1 MSRIKQLV
9 LGLCLMAACLHF
21 LQGARAQGSCSP
33 SALGPPCAMGG
44 VASAGPAEP
53 TLNLG
58 VGNPV
63 NLANGNKYQ
72 RDTDLPANPGAPGI
86 EIVRHYNSQSPA
98 VSALGQGWTLSYD
111 TRVRQ
116 YGTLWQVQQADGT
129 RLDFPGHENVRSTRH
144 GRLARLAHG
153 WHWQWPNGESVHF
166 NAAGR
171 AIRLERPGGPGL
183 EIERTPRAGD
193 DGRIQRVLLDG
204 KPYLVMHYQALGD
217 ATYLRHI
224 DTPLGRFS
232 YQYTAVPGM
241 PGEPWRL
248 SAVVRPDGMLR
259 RYLHNPAQQSGNRHA
274 VTGIVLESAEGERLP
289 WREWAYD
296 ARGRVSQLR
305 LPDGRQAALH
315 YPGQGIPAGQRRLQ
329 VEGGAE
335 TRFTLQQTGESAGQT
350 SRLVAV
356 TGAPCPG
363 CAPPGLDARH
373 DAHGRLAAINGV
385 QLQRDA
391 DGRLQTVA
399 VPTGGWPG
407 LRLHYNLLGQRH
419 AWESAL
425 TGARSVSFLPNG
437 LPAAVQ
443 HADGGEQR
451 MHHDRQGRPVRLEH
465 VAAPMPGADTDG
477 SALAPERRR
486 TRLQWHGRHLVH
498 VTNGHESEWR
508 QYDPEGQLISRR
520 MQRDLPPEAG
530 GRRHWTERFV
540 YSNKRLQTHRLPEGG
555 AVHYRW
561 HGTGRLA
568 GITWEDRHGKQQVV
582 VQSRPGTPGYRYGN
596 GMRLHVANDPR
607 AKAVRLM
614 LQSTAGELAWVQER
628 QHDARGRL
636 LAERQ
641 VFGQGY
647 HPAGSHGRAYAH
659 DDKGRLAASR
669 PLPAQRPDTTPR
681 GLEEAAATF
690 LAWHDDGSLAARSD
704 NADIPAIQRNAAGMP
719 QQVGRLTLTY
729 GPGRRLEEVRRDGRP
744 LARYWH
750 NAFGHR
756 IATRLPG
763 RPATHWL
770 YRENRLVAQARA
782 DDAFRDQLQVTRRYL
797 HAGHGVV
804 GFIDYT
810 DDAPDGEL
818 FAVHSD
824 LLGAPVMVTDARQ
837 QLRWQAQY
845 TPFGAAH
852 RTAGDLTLQLRLPGQ
867 VHNPETG
874 WHDNLLR
881 TYLPER
887 GHYLEPDPL
896 GPVPGNDALG
906 YAGQQ
911 PRTHVDP
918 FGLLLFAFDGTQQ
931 DSSTRSNVWLLA
943 RGYLDGTAFYHPG
956 PGTPGSLN
964 LDALTGHSGQAIVN
978 AQWQALMAEMASLNG
993 TADTVPLDIIGF
1005 SRGAA
1010 LARDFGNRVAS
1021 HVEQGVFRAT
1031 DPQLGTLSVCVDLRF
1046 MGLFDTVA
1054 QFGVLGSQNAL
1065 FDLSIA
1071 GAWQWVAHAV
1081 ALQERRWLFPLS
1093 SAADGGNVIEAP
1105 FIGAH
1110 ADVGGG
1116 NLQLEDGNAVA
1127 GGDLSD
1133 VALNWMLWQARA
1145 ASARFSLESPQG
1157 EVTRP
1162 VLHDERSVVARYTVN
1177 GDRAVLGAGG
1187 QVVSNYQ
1194 QEHHALGA
1202 EARRDTEALIAR
1214 HADWRTRDG
1223 NAVGTVDMNGYARWL
1238 HDTLGWRALPA

>member
-9 LGLCLMAACLHF
+9 LSLCLLAACLHF
-21 LQGARAQGSCSP
+21 LQAARAQGSCSP

-44 VASAGPAEP
+44 VASAGAVEPA
-53 TLNLG
+53 LNLG

-86 EIVRHYNSQSPA
+86 EIVRHYNSQSPE
-98 VSALGQGWTLSYD
+98 VSTLGQGWTLSYD

-116 YGTLWQVQQADGT
+116 YGTLWQVQQADGS

-144 GRLARLAHG
+144 GRLERQPRG
-153 WHWQWPNGESVHF
+153 WLWQWPNGESVHF
-166 NAAGR
+166 DAAGR
-171 AIRLERPGGPGL
+171 TTRLERLDGHRID
-183 EIERTPRAGD
+183 IERAPDAAGHR
-193 DGRIQRVLLDG
+193 RIQRVLLNG
-204 KPYLVMHYQALGD
+204 TPYLVMAYQVLGD
-217 ATYLRHI
+217 DTYLRHI
-224 DTPLGRFS
+224 DTPLGRFE
-232 YQYTAVPGM
+232 YRYTAVPGS
-241 PGEPWRL
+241 PAEPWRL
-248 SAVVRPDGMLR
+248 SAVVRPDGLLR
-259 RYLHNPAQQSGNRHA
+259 RYLHNPAQQAGNLQTL
-274 VTGIVLESAEGERLP
+274 TGVVLESPDGRRLP

-296 ARGRVSQLR
+296 THARVTQLR
-305 LPDGRQAALH
+305 LPDGRRAELH
-315 YPGQGIPAGQRRLQ
+315 YPGKGIPAGQRRLA
-329 VEGGAE
+329 VEDGTE
-335 TRFTLQQTGESAGQT
+335 TWFTLQTTGNSSAQT
-350 SRLVAV
+350 SHLAAV
-356 TGAPCPG
+356 TGAPCPA
-363 CAPPGLDARH
+363 CAPPGLQARH
-373 DAHGRLAAINGV
+373 DASSRLAAVNGV

-391 DGRLQTVA
+391 AGRLQEVA
-399 VPTGGWPG
+399 VPASGWPG

-419 AWESAL
+419 AWESTL
-425 TGARSVSFLPNG
+425 TGRRSVSFLPNG
-437 LPAAVQ
+437 LPSTVQ
-443 HADGGEQR
+443 HAGGSLQQI
-451 MHHDRQGRPVRLEH
+451 HHDRQGRPVRIDNTASPL
-465 VAAPMPGADTDG
+465 TG
-477 SALAPERRR
+477 SPPAQGSIAERRQ
-486 TRLQWHGRHLVH
+486 TRLQWQGRHLAH

-508 QYDPEGQLISRR
+508 RYNADGQLLERR
-520 MQRDLPPEAG
+520 TRRDLPAEAG
-530 GRRHWTERFV
+530 GRRRWTESFD
-540 YSNKRLQTHRLPEGG
+540 YAGKLLQTHRLPEGG
-555 AVHYRW
+555 ALHYRW
-561 HGTGRLA
+561 HTDGRLA
-568 GITWEDRHGKQQVV
+568 GIDWTNRNGKRHVAMT
-582 VQSRPGTPGYRYGN
+582 SRLGEPGYRYGN
-596 GMRLHVANDPR
+596 GMRLHVANDPG
-607 AKAVRLM
+607 AKATRLM
-614 LQSTAGELAWVQER
+614 LQDAAGETAWVHER
-628 QHDARGRL
+628 RHDVRGRL
-636 LAERQ
+636 LAEKQ
-641 VFGQGY
+641 VFSERY
-647 HPAGSHGRAYAH
+647 HPAGSHGQVYAH
-659 DDKGRLAASR
+659 DSKDRLAASR
-669 PLPAQRPDTTPR
+669 HLPGPLPATAAGNRDAVTT
-681 GLEEAAATF
+681 F
-690 LAWHDDGSLAARSD
+690 VAWNDDGSLAARSD
-704 NADIPAIQRNAAGMP
+704 AGRVAEAVRNAAGMP
-719 QQVGRLTLTY
+719 RQVGDLALEY
-729 GPGRRLEEVRRDGRP
+729 GPGRRL
-744 LARYWH
+744 ARVSRHGATIAQYWH

-756 IATRLPG
+756 IATVVPGQPARL
-763 RPATHWL
+763 WL
-770 YRENRLVAQARA
+770 YLENRLVAEARA
-782 DDAFRDQLQVTRRYL
+782 DAAFPDTLQVTRRYL
-797 HAGHGVV
+797 HAGHAVV
-804 GFIDYT
+804 GFIDYSPE
-810 DDAPDGEL
+810 APDGEL

-837 QLRWQAQY
+837 GLRWQARY
-845 TPFGAAH
+845 TPFGAAR
-852 RTAGDLTLQLRLPGQ
+852 RTAGDLTLHLRLPGQ
-867 VHNPETG
+867 VHDPETG

-906 YAGQQ
+906 YAAQQ
-911 PRTHVDP
+911 PRTYIDP

-931 DSSTRSNVWLLA
+931 DSSTNSNVWLLA

-956 PGTPGSLN
+956 PGTPGNLN

-978 AQWQALMAEMASLNG
+978 AQWQALMSEMASLNG

-1054 QFGVLGSQNAL
+1054 QFGVLGSQNSL

-1093 SAADGGNVIEAP
+1093 SAAGGGNVIEAP

-1116 NLQLEDGNAVA
+1116 NLQLEDGNAAA

-1162 VLHDERSVVARYTVN
+1162 VLHDERSPVARYTVN

-1194 QEHHALGA
+1194 QEHEALGA
-1202 EARRDTEALIAR
+1202 DVRRETEALIAR
-1214 HADWRTRDG
+1214 HADWLTRHG
-1223 NAVGTVDMNGYARWL
+1223 NAVGTVDMDGYARWL